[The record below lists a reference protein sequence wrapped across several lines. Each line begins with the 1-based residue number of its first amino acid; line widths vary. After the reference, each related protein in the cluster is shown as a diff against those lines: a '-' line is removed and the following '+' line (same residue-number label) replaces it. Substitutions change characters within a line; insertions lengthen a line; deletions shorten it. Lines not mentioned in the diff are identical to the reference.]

1 MKLSTRGR
9 YGPRAMLDLALHYG
23 KGPVSLKNIARR
35 QEISERYL
43 EHIMIVL
50 QSAGLV
56 QSTRGSRGGFS
67 LAKLPEEIKL
77 SQIIQAVEGS
87 ISPVAC
93 VDDPKLC
100 DRVGVCVTYE
110 IWKKLK
116 KAMFEVFDSV
126 TLEDMVKMQKK
137 KLSKQKDRM
146 YYI

>member
-1 MKLSTRGR
+1 MKLSTKGR
-9 YGPRAMLDLALHYG
+9 YAPRAMLDLALNYG
-23 KGPVSLKNIARR
+23 KEPMSLKNIGRR

-43 EHIMIVL
+43 EHIMITL

-67 LAKLPEEIKL
+67 LAKLPKEIKL

-87 ISPVAC
+87 ISLVAC

-100 DRVGVCVTYE
+100 NRVDTCVTHE

-116 KAMFEVFDSV
+116 KAMLKVFDSV

>member
-9 YGPRAMLDLALHYG
+9 YAPRAMLDLALNCG

-67 LAKLPEEIKL
+67 LAKLPKEIKL

-100 DRVGVCVTYE
+100 NRVDVCVTYE

-116 KAMFEVFDSV
+116 KAILEVFDSV
-126 TLEDMVKMQKK
+126 TLEDMVEMQKK
-137 KLSKQKDRM
+137 KLSKPKTRM

>member
-1 MKLSTRGR
+1 MKLSTKGR
-9 YGPRAMLDLALHYG
+9 YAPRAMLDLALNYG
-23 KGPVSLKNIARR
+23 KGPMSLKNIGRR

-67 LAKLPEEIKL
+67 LSKLPKEIKL

-100 DRVGVCVTYE
+100 DRVGACVTHE

-116 KAMFEVFDSV
+116 KAMLEVFDSV
-126 TLEDMVKMQKK
+126 TLEDMVKMQKN
-137 KLSKQKDRM
+137 KLSKPKAQM

>member
-9 YGPRAMLDLALHYG
+9 YAPRAMLDLALNHG
-23 KGPVSLKNIARR
+23 KGPMTLKNISRK

-43 EHIMIVL
+43 GNIMIAL
-50 QSAGLV
+50 LSAGLV

-67 LAKLPEEIKL
+67 LAKLPKEIKL

-87 ISPVAC
+87 ISLVAC

-100 DRVGVCVTYE
+100 KRVGACVTHD
-110 IWKKLK
+110 IWEKAK
-116 KAMFEVFDSV
+116 KAMLEVFDSV
-126 TLEDMVKMQKK
+126 TLEDMVKMHKK
-137 KLSKQKDRM
+137 KLFNQKDQM

>member
-9 YGPRAMLDLALHYG
+9 YAPRAMLDLALNYG
-23 KGPVSLKNIARR
+23 KGPVSLKNIGRR

-43 EHIMIVL
+43 EHIMLVL

-67 LAKLPEEIKL
+67 LAKLPKEIKL

-100 DRVGVCVTYE
+100 DRVSICVTYE

-116 KAMFEVFDSV
+116 KAILEVFDSV

-137 KLSKQKDRM
+137 KLSKQEDRM

>member
-9 YGPRAMLDLALHYG
+9 YAPRAMLDLAVNYG
-23 KGPVSLKNIARR
+23 KGPMSLKNIGRR

-43 EHIMIVL
+43 EHIMIAL

-67 LAKLPEEIKL
+67 LAKLPKEIKL

-87 ISPVAC
+87 ISLVAC

-100 DRVGVCVTYE
+100 NRVDACVTHE
-110 IWKKLK
+110 IWGKLK
-116 KAMFEVFDSV
+116 KAMLEVFDSV
-126 TLEDMVKMQKK
+126 TLEDMIKMQKK

>member
-9 YGPRAMLDLALHYG
+9 YAPRAMLDLALNYG
-23 KGPVSLKNIARR
+23 KGPVPLKNIARK

-43 EHIMIVL
+43 EHIMTVL
-50 QSAGLV
+50 LSAGLV

-67 LAKLPEEIKL
+67 LAKLPKEIKL

-87 ISPVAC
+87 ISLVAC

-100 DRVGVCVTYE
+100 KRVDACVTHD
-110 IWKKLK
+110 IWKKAK
-116 KAMFEVFDSV
+116 KAMLEVFDSV

-137 KLSKQKDRM
+137 KLFKQKDRM

>member
-9 YGPRAMLDLALHYG
+9 YAPRAMLDLALNYG
-23 KGPVSLKNIARR
+23 KGPMSLKNIARK

-43 EHIMIVL
+43 EHIMTVL
-50 QSAGLV
+50 LSAGLV

-67 LAKLPEEIKL
+67 LAKLPKEIKL

-87 ISPVAC
+87 ISLVAC

-100 DRVGVCVTYE
+100 KRVDACVTHD
-110 IWKKLK
+110 IWKKAK
-116 KAMFEVFDSV
+116 KTMLEVFDSV

-137 KLSKQKDRM
+137 KLSKQKDRI

>member
-9 YGPRAMLDLALHYG
+9 YAPRAMLDLALNYG

-50 QSAGLV
+50 QSAGLI

-67 LAKLPEEIKL
+67 LAKLPKEIKL
-77 SQIIQAVEGS
+77 SQIIQAAEGS

-100 DRVGVCVTYE
+100 NRVDACVTYE

-116 KAMFEVFDSV
+116 KAILEVFDSI

-137 KLSKQKDRM
+137 KLPKQKDRM

>member
-1 MKLSTRGR
+1 MKISTRGR
-9 YGPRAMLDLALHYG
+9 YASRAMLDLALNYG
-23 KGPVSLKNIARR
+23 KGSVSLKNISRR

-50 QSAGLV
+50 LSAGLV

-67 LAKLPEEIKL
+67 LAKLPKEIRL
-77 SQIIQAVEGS
+77 SQIIQAMEGS

-100 DRVGVCVTYE
+100 HRVDTCVTYE

-116 KAMFEVFDSV
+116 KAMLEVFDSV
-126 TLEDMVKMQKK
+126 TLEDMVKMQKE
-137 KLSKQKDRM
+137 KLSKQKDRT

>member
-9 YGPRAMLDLALHYG
+9 YASRAMLDLALNYG
-23 KGPVSLKNIARR
+23 KGSVSLKNIARR

-50 QSAGLV
+50 LSAGLV

-67 LAKLPEEIKL
+67 LAKLPKEIKL

-100 DRVGVCVTYE
+100 NRVDVCVTYE

-116 KAMFEVFDSV
+116 KAMLEVLDSV
-126 TLEDMVKMQKK
+126 TLEDMVNMQKK

>member
-9 YGPRAMLDLALHYG
+9 YAPRAMLDLALNYG
-23 KGPVSLKNIARR
+23 KEPVSLKNIARR

-43 EHIMIVL
+43 EHIMTVL
-50 QSAGLV
+50 LSAGLV
-56 QSTRGSRGGFS
+56 QSTRGSHGGFS
-67 LAKLPEEIKL
+67 LAKLPKEIKL

-87 ISPVAC
+87 ISPVEC
-93 VDDPKLC
+93 VDDPKIC
-100 DRVGVCVTYE
+100 NRVDACVTHE
-110 IWKKLK
+110 IWIKLK
-116 KAMFEVFDSV
+116 KAMLEVFDSV

>member
-1 MKLSTRGR
+1 MKLSTKGR
-9 YGPRAMLDLALHYG
+9 YAPRAMLDLALNYG
-23 KGPVSLKNIARR
+23 KGPMSLKNIGRR

-43 EHIMIVL
+43 EHIMITL

-67 LAKLPEEIKL
+67 LAKLPKEIKL

-87 ISPVAC
+87 ISLVAC

-100 DRVGVCVTYE
+100 NRVDTCVTHE

-116 KAMFEVFDSV
+116 KAMLKVFDSV
-126 TLEDMVKMQKK
+126 TLEDMLKMQKK

>member
-9 YGPRAMLDLALHYG
+9 YAPRAMLDLALNYG
-23 KGPVSLKNIARR
+23 KGPVPLKDIARR

-56 QSTRGSRGGFS
+56 QSARGSRGGFS
-67 LAKLPEEIKL
+67 LAKLPKEIKL
-77 SQIIQAVEGS
+77 SQIIQTVEGS

-100 DRVGVCVTYE
+100 NRVDACVTYE

-116 KAMFEVFDSV
+116 KAMLEVFDSV

>member
-9 YGPRAMLDLALHYG
+9 YAPRAMLDLALNYG

-35 QEISERYL
+35 QEISEGYL
-43 EHIMIVL
+43 EHIMAVL
-50 QSAGLV
+50 RSAGLV
-56 QSTRGSRGGFS
+56 QSTRGSRGGFN
-67 LAKLPEEIKL
+67 LAKLPKEIKL

-93 VDDPKLC
+93 VDDSKLC
-100 DRVGVCVTYE
+100 NRADGCVTHE
-110 IWKKLK
+110 IWKKVK
-116 KAMFEVFDSV
+116 KAILEVFDSI

-137 KLSKQKDRM
+137 KLPEQKDRM

>member
-9 YGPRAMLDLALHYG
+9 YAPRAMLDLALNYG
-23 KGPVSLKNIARR
+23 KGPVSLKEVGRR

-43 EHIMIVL
+43 EHIMIAL
-50 QSAGLV
+50 RSAGLV

-67 LAKLPEEIKL
+67 LAKLPKEIKL

-87 ISPVAC
+87 ISLVAC

-100 DRVGVCVTYE
+100 NRIDVCVTHE
-110 IWKKLK
+110 IWKKLR
-116 KAMFEVFDSV
+116 KAMFKVFDSV

-137 KLSKQKDRM
+137 KLPTQKDRM

>member
-9 YGPRAMLDLALHYG
+9 YASRAMLDLAQNYG
-23 KGPVSLKNIARR
+23 KGFVPLKDISRR

-50 QSAGLV
+50 LSAGLV

-67 LAKLPEEIKL
+67 LAKLPKEIKL
-77 SQIIQAVEGS
+77 SQIIQAMEGS
-87 ISPVAC
+87 IAPVAC

-100 DRVGVCVTYE
+100 NRVDVCVTYE

-116 KAMFEVFDSV
+116 KVMLEVLDSV
-126 TLEDMVKMQKK
+126 TLEDMVNMQKK

>member
-1 MKLSTRGR
+1 MKLSTRGP
-9 YGPRAMLDLALHYG
+9 YASRAMLDLALNYG
-23 KGPVSLKNIARR
+23 KGSVSLKNIARR

-50 QSAGLV
+50 LSAGLV
-56 QSTRGSRGGFS
+56 QSTRGSHGGFS
-67 LAKLPEEIKL
+67 LVKLPKEIKL

-100 DRVGVCVTYE
+100 NRVDACVTYE

-116 KAMFEVFDSV
+116 KAMLEVLDSV
-126 TLEDMVKMQKK
+126 TLKDMVKMQKK

>member
-9 YGPRAMLDLALHYG
+9 YAPRAMLDLALNYG
-23 KGPVSLKNIARR
+23 KRPMSLKNIGRR

-43 EHIMIVL
+43 EHIMIAL

-67 LAKLPEEIKL
+67 LAKLPKEIKL

-87 ISPVAC
+87 IAPVAC

-100 DRVGVCVTYE
+100 NRVDTCVTHE
-110 IWKKLK
+110 IWRKLK
-116 KAMFEVFDSV
+116 KAMLKVFDSV

-137 KLSKQKDRM
+137 KLFKQKDRM